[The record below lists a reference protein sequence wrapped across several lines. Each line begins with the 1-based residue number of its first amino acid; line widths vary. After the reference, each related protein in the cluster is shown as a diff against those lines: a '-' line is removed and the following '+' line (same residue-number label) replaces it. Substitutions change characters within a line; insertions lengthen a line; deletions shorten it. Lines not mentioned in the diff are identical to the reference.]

1 MFFFQVTI
9 TQCYKNH
16 TLKSQDR
23 PMDFSVIENRK
34 FINMLSDY
42 TLQLTFQKL
51 PLGKFYCNNK
61 E

>member
-1 MFFFQVTI
+1 
-9 TQCYKNH
+9 
-16 TLKSQDR
+16 
-23 PMDFSVIENRK
+23 MDFSVIENQK

-51 PLGKFYCNNK
+51 PLGKSYCNNK